1 MSKNPHLTNRRK
13 ILIEWGDCDPA
24 QIVYFPRYFAFFDA
38 CTTALFKK
46 AGLVKREM
54 LNQYGIIGIP
64 MVEVRASFRA
74 PSRFSDEVEVV
85 SEITEFRRSSF
96 LVRHQLFN
104 QGSLAVECFETRV
117 WTRRSPKAPEKIE
130 SAPIPAE
137 VMARFSGAKQS
148 RTGAREARP
157 RKK

>member
-1 MSKNPHLTNRRK
+1 MSKNPRLTNRK
-13 ILIEWGDCDPA
+13 TILIEWGDCDPA

-54 LNQYGIIGIP
+54 LNRYDIIGIP

-117 WTRRSPKAPEKIE
+117 WTRRSPDDPEKIE
-130 SAPIPAE
+130 SAPIPPE
-137 VMARFSGAKQS
+137 VIAKFSGTQQS
-148 RTGAREARP
+148 NKARRKARAV
-157 RKK
+157 KK